1 MWWLTDVLF
10 AYAVAAMS
18 EVSLDRF
25 QEEDFL
31 MHCMYFLLNETVVD
45 YVLAGLRGMGRQ
57 YVRIAIKRV

>member
-31 MHCMYFLLNETVVD
+31 MHCMYFLLKETVVD
-45 YVLAGLRGMGRQ
+45 YVLAGFSGLR
-57 YVRIAIKRV
+57 A

>member
-10 AYAVAAMS
+10 AYTVAAMS

-31 MHCMYFLLNETVVD
+31 MHCMYFLLKETVVD
-45 YVLAGLRGMGRQ
+45 YVLAGFSGLR
-57 YVRIAIKRV
+57 A